1 MKEDCWIN
9 VCVMHK
15 DYSITQHKIAIPSSE
30 ISVSM
35 LWNTLQSQGLVD
47 VHVDYALSTY
57 GQRVKLNDCLNHAD
71 RLECTQPL
79 PSSPNQQR
87 RKRLLRK
94 KITP

>member
-1 MKEDCWIN
+1 MNEDYWID

-15 DYSITQHKIAIPSSE
+15 DYSVTQHKIAIPSPE
-30 ISVSM
+30 ISVSI
-35 LWNTLQSQGLVD
+35 LWDTLRSQGLVSTQ
-47 VHVDYALSTY
+47 VNYALSSY
-57 GQRVKLNDCLNHAD
+57 GQRVKLNDSLNHAD

-79 PSSPNQQR
+79 PTSPNQQR